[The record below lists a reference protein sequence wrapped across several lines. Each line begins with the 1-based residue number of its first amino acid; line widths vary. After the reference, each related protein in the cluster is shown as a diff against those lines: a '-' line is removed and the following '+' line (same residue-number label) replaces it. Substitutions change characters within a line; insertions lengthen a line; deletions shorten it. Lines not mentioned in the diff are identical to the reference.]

1 MKILKKISRAEW
13 CMFAITVALL
23 ICIHTYCTV
32 KANTYKELDITT
44 GRQETIEVI
53 VEGTETVSDD
63 LLTDDLEEDEE
74 VVEPIVEEPSEGL
87 RTSEKYIAEGD
98 VELGEFIFHTAT
110 EYGVKPEIV
119 LAIIEKESGWN
130 TNAAGDSGRSLG
142 LMQIQPKW
150 HQWRMDEIFGADNGD
165 WFNPYHNVAVGCHLL
180 RDLYDTG
187 LSEEWVLMAYN
198 GGYGYAHDM
207 VAAGEVSE
215 YARFVLA
222 LAAEIKGV

>member
-1 MKILKKISRAEW
+1 MKILKSVSRAEW
-13 CMFAITVALL
+13 FMFVITMALL
-23 ICIHTYCTV
+23 ICIHTYCTFT
-32 KANTYKELDITT
+32 ANTYKELDITT
-44 GRQETIEVI
+44 GRQETIEII
-53 VEGTETVSDD
+53 V
-63 LLTDDLEEDEE
+63 TDDLEEDEE

-119 LAIIEKESGWN
+119 MAIIEKESGWN

-150 HQWRMDEIFGADNGD
+150 HQWRMDEIFGAGNGD

-198 GGYGYAHDM
+198 GGYGYAHEKI
-207 VAAGEVSE
+207 AAGEVSD